1 MDDPLAYV
9 VKKLKARPRDDWP
22 AIAIASGVPLGTLKK
37 VGSGA
42 TGDPRISTV
51 MYLVH
56 YFRTGSMHPDLAAK
70 PAATVAL
77 AAP

>member
-9 VKKLKARPRDDWP
+9 VKKLKAKPRDDWP
-22 AIAIASGVPLGTLKK
+22 AIAAASGVPLGTLKK

-51 MYLVH
+51 MYLAF
-56 YFRTGSMHPDLAAK
+56 YFRTGRKHPDLAADD
-70 PAATVAL
+70 AAAL
-77 AAP
+77 AAS